1 MYLNNLEVGVMNA
14 VIREYLKDNILVT
27 DGAMGTYYSKVTE
40 DYNSFCEFANIDN
53 PNIISNI
60 HGGYIKAGAKL
71 LRTNTFSA
79 NTLTLD
85 VSREKLKEI
94 ITKGYM
100 IAKKAAAGKNVFVA
114 ADIGPINRF
123 EMEKPIEYVIDEYK
137 FIVDVFMDLGAD
149 IFVFET
155 LSSADYLEKVSEYI
169 KSKNRDA
176 FILTQFAVMQD
187 GFTREGISIKRI
199 IEEIKEIKS
208 IDAYGFNCGSGPTHL
223 YKIVKNLKIDGD
235 IVSVLPNAGYPEIV
249 NERMVYVDN
258 PDYFA
263 DKVAR
268 IKNIGAKILG
278 GCCGTTPKHIEKLVS
293 KLNRNFG
300 VLNHDIKVKEEN
312 TIKRIKENNKFWDK
326 LLNGECPVAV
336 ELDPPFDV
344 NTEKIMHAARVCKE
358 NDIDLVTVAD
368 SPMSK
373 VRVDSIAIAAKIK
386 REIGIDAMPHMC
398 CRDKNINAIRSSL
411 LAAHIAG
418 IRNILAITGDPVT
431 GIDKVN
437 TKSVFN
443 LNSFKLMNLIS
454 GMNKEVFKG
463 DEISVGGALNLNV
476 LNKEHEV
483 ARMNKKAE
491 NGGKFFL
498 TQPIFEDKT
507 IDFLSNMGKHE
518 DVKIIGGVLPLVS
531 YRNVQF
537 INNELFG
544 VNIPEEYV
552 ERFKPDMTRE
562 EAEEVGVN
570 LSVELINKIKNYVDG
585 IYIVTP
591 FNRIEM
597 VIKILKKSGM

>member
-1 MYLNNLEVGVMNA
+1 MMNA

>member
-1 MYLNNLEVGVMNA
+1 MNA